1 MLLQRIVALLIAI
14 VTFFANCFG
23 ITSLNMV
30 PYAELR
36 TELDDSIPLLTGDHS
51 EELLTNIDRGVRMEV
66 YLTLG
71 PGCAIP
77 GTQEDAYDFLDTCI
91 EKYAQEAPREAQVY
105 IYLNE
110 YFDHDLDEAAF
121 TQLREYLEYVRS
133 RDLGILLRFAYEPS
147 PQSEYAP
154 TQEQMLR
161 HITQIKNWMREN
173 ETLIGDVVTA
183 LQLGFIGAWGEWGS
197 SLQEYDRKQI
207 ANAICDMVPK
217 NVYIQG
223 RYMDVTAQMFGRS
236 TFPRV
241 GYHSDFMVGR
251 PHPWNTAYDK
261 YYAPYYWLFAATSAH
276 RINDGEMPWVGA
288 TEEPDEYVDGQKFL
302 QQCYE
307 YHLSTFSIEH
317 NYRDTH
323 RDPPNEPVYNIARWQ
338 TEELTLRDA
347 KKLRIPY
354 FESWFQDEDGIYVR
368 NHH

>member
-1 MLLQRIVALLIAI
+1 MLSPPCSSAL
-14 VTFFANCFG
+14 
-23 ITSLNMV
+23 S
-30 PYAELR
+30 
-36 TELDDSIPLLTGDHS
+36 
-51 EELLTNIDRGVRMEV
+51 
-66 YLTLG
+66 
-71 PGCAIP
+71 
-77 GTQEDAYDFLDTCI
+77 
-91 EKYAQEAPREAQVY
+91 
-105 IYLNE
+105 
-110 YFDHDLDEAAF
+110 
-121 TQLREYLEYVRS
+121 
-133 RDLGILLRFAYEPS
+133 
-147 PQSEYAP
+147 
-154 TQEQMLR
+154 
-161 HITQIKNWMREN
+161 
-173 ETLIGDVVTA
+173 
-183 LQLGFIGAWGEWGS
+183 GAWGEWGS

-317 NYRDTH
+317 QLPRYASRPGPMSRFITSPAGK
-323 RDPPNEPVYNIARWQ
+323 R
-338 TEELTLRDA
+338 
-347 KKLRIPY
+347 
-354 FESWFQDEDGIYVR
+354 R
-368 NHH
+368 N

>member
-133 RDLGILLRFAYEPS
+133 GGIWAFCFALH
-147 PQSEYAP
+147 
-154 TQEQMLR
+154 TNHR
-161 HITQIKNWMREN
+161 R
-173 ETLIGDVVTA
+173 
-183 LQLGFIGAWGEWGS
+183 
-197 SLQEYDRKQI
+197 R
-207 ANAICDMVPK
+207 ANTRLPRSKCCAISRRLK
-217 NVYIQG
+217 TG
-223 RYMDVTAQMFGRS
+223 
-236 TFPRV
+236 
-241 GYHSDFMVGR
+241 
-251 PHPWNTAYDK
+251 
-261 YYAPYYWLFAATSAH
+261 
-276 RINDGEMPWVGA
+276 
-288 TEEPDEYVDGQKFL
+288 
-302 QQCYE
+302 
-307 YHLSTFSIEH
+307 
-317 NYRDTH
+317 
-323 RDPPNEPVYNIARWQ
+323 
-338 TEELTLRDA
+338 
-347 KKLRIPY
+347 
-354 FESWFQDEDGIYVR
+354 
-368 NHH
+368 